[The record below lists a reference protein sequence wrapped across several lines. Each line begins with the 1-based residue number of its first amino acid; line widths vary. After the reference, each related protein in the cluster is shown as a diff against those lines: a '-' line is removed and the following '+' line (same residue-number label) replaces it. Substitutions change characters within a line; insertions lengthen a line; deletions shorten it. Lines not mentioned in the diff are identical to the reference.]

1 MDHAKQR
8 KKKAMQ
14 KCKSKKKG
22 GGELDR
28 ERKKRKWDVK
38 QPDYKNNNKGN
49 GKNIPEHYRSWVKKG
64 RSSIKIKKQIKETLR
79 KKKKQLK
86 VFNNLEKKNKQQQKQ
101 QNPLNQWREW
111 SQQTPATK
119 EILKEDSKRPN
130 KFWTH
135 FSSKGLMWVHTKM
148 TNSKNSFR

>member
-49 GKNIPEHYRSWVKKG
+49 GKNIPEHYRS
-64 RSSIKIKKQIKETLR
+64 
-79 KKKKQLK
+79 
-86 VFNNLEKKNKQQQKQ
+86 
-101 QNPLNQWREW
+101 
-111 SQQTPATK
+111 
-119 EILKEDSKRPN
+119 
-130 KFWTH
+130 
-135 FSSKGLMWVHTKM
+135 
-148 TNSKNSFR
+148 